1 MSKQPTAEEICHAK
15 LMATAAIVFERR
27 PGEPGLVRRY
37 VTARERLRA
46 RRLLR
51 DHAPEEYARIAKPR
65 GLAGLPADKKRQ
77 IAAQGGKA
85 AHLQGKAHRFTPDE
99 ARVCGAA
106 GGAKAT
112 KEHLQTIGS
121 KGGKASAA
129 SRLGRPRGP
138 MEIVLH
144 FAANH
149 HDLRPLI
156 IRRMEVVPG
165 QPCQDPIWNGVR
177 LVRVP
182 KVGERPQ
189 FKRRSGFD
197 NRWQV
202 FRVSFPVTRVERR
215 RVADA
220 AQAQGVQS

>member
-27 PGEPGLVRRY
+27 LGEPGLVRRY

-121 KGGKASAA
+121 KGGKARALA
-129 SRLGRPRGP
+129 YATQFETVIHFEDHGQDLLRLVVRGGAVV
-138 MEIVLH
+138 E
-144 FAANH
+144 AN
-149 HDLRPLI
+149 LQSWIWLGAV
-156 IRRMEVVPG
+156 VVP
-165 QPCQDPIWNGVR
+165 
-177 LVRVP
+177 
-182 KVGERPQ
+182 RPQ
-189 FKRRSGFD
+189 AGRYLRIAVAKDLQLHRIKLPYLVERI
-197 NRWQV
+197 
-202 FRVSFPVTRVERR
+202 ERR
-215 RVADA
+215 RVSDA
-220 AQAQGVQS
+220 PQAQGVQS